1 MKNLVIGMILL
12 FSTAAMAD
20 DNILITDVAVRA
32 GDQVIVFV
40 DDIGRYVTV
49 AVEDDVKIVFDAED
63 VQPGKHEVL
72 VRIVDGKLRTVTETT
87 KTINV
92 E

>member
-1 MKNLVIGMILL
+1 MKNLVICMILL

-20 DNILITDVAVRA
+20 DNILITDVVVRT

-40 DDIGRYVTV
+40 DDIGRYVSV
-49 AVEDDVKIVFDAED
+49 AAEDDVKIVFDAED

-72 VRIVDGKLRTVTETT
+72 VRVVDGKLRVTETA

>member
-1 MKNLVIGMILL
+1 MKNLVIGLILL
-12 FSTAAMAD
+12 FSTTAMAEG
-20 DNILITDVAVRA
+20 NILITDVAVRT

-40 DDIGRYVTV
+40 DDIGRYVSV

-72 VRIVDGKLRTVTETT
+72 VRIVDGKLRTVTETA